1 MWKKGKFRREISD
14 HSSGNTDLRRAI
26 LAVQSGM
33 QIRAAARTFGVDHTR
48 IIRQIKINP
57 NVSAK
62 CDQIEA
68 WPKFKEEVDR
78 RTAKH

>member
-1 MWKKGKFRREISD
+1 MGRGYKRRTEKSD
-14 HSSGNTDLRRAI
+14 DGYLRRAI
-26 LAVQSGM
+26 LAVQSGI

-68 WPKFKEEVDR
+68 WPKFKEEVDI